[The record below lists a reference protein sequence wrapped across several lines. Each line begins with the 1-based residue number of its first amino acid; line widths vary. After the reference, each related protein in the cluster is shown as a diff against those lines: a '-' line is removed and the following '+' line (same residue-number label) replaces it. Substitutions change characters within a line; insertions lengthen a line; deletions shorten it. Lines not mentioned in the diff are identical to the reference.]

1 MRLTIISMVVLGLTG
16 AAHAGEVRLIGSTQ
30 GRFNAD
36 AFASTDTLLGL
47 TFSNSTFDNTTVG
60 GQMDL
65 GGDPAPGV
73 NFNNLGSLT
82 LDRVNHSYTGNHF
95 DLKVTFTAPT
105 TITGG
110 QSATFTD
117 ILSGSV
123 LNGLGGVFVDFDNTP
138 KTFNFVNSTSS
149 GSFTVTINDVSI
161 APGHDASITAHITGS
176 QSPVPEPSAIAGI
189 ACGMF
194 GLLSIRRK
202 KK

>member
-1 MRLTIISMVVLGLTG
+1 MTVKKYTTTIRLTTISMVVLGLTG

-95 DLKVTFTAPT
+95 DLKITFTAHHDYRRP
-105 TITGG
+105 I
-110 QSATFTD
+110 
-117 ILSGSV
+117 
-123 LNGLGGVFVDFDNTP
+123 VDVYRPFERLR
-138 KTFNFVNSTSS
+138 
-149 GSFTVTINDVSI
+149 
-161 APGHDASITAHITGS
+161 A
-176 QSPVPEPSAIAGI
+176 EW
-189 ACGMF
+189 F
-194 GLLSIRRK
+194 GRRIC
-202 KK
+202 